1 MSFANVLPYFRTRM
15 NALDF
20 KEWDDVF
27 AFNNIPDSIID
38 LSYHLRLGVTAS
50 GPANL
55 TVHSFL
61 VPVEVR
67 VFFKGFQDRSRA
79 IDNVM
84 SNIDLI
90 LEEVLK
96 IENRVGRTDGIKDVR
111 PINIAID
118 PVDGS
123 NDNDIVVNL
132 TFDVQL
138 ICAFTN

>member
-1 MSFANVLPYFRTRM
+1 MSFANVLPYFRGRM
-15 NALDF
+15 STLDYQ
-20 KEWDDVF
+20 EWNDAF
-27 AFNNIPDSIID
+27 AFNNIPDTIID
-38 LSYHLRLGVTAS
+38 MSYHLRVGTTAS

-55 TVHSFL
+55 TVHNFL

-67 VFFKGFQDRSRA
+67 VFFKGFQDPSRA
-79 IDNVM
+79 MDNVM

-90 LEEVLK
+90 LNEVLK

-138 ICAFTN
+138 ICAFKN

>member
-1 MSFANVLPYFRTRM
+1 MSFASVLPYFRSRM

-20 KEWDDVF
+20 KEWDDAF
-27 AFNNIPDSIID
+27 AVNNIPESILD
-38 LSYHLRLGVTAS
+38 LSYHLRVGVTAS
-50 GPANL
+50 GPANH
-55 TVHSFL
+55 TVHNFL

-67 VFFKGFQDRSRA
+67 AFFKGFQDPGLA
-79 IDNVM
+79 MNNVM
-84 SNIDLI
+84 ANVDLV

-123 NDNDIVVNL
+123 NDNDIVVTF

-138 ICAFTN
+138 ICAFSN